1 MTARRAVSTRLLLAA
16 SLLAGVAA
24 TQPAQAQPTED
35 YVAAAASAP
44 VEHSFVPRGVVIQ
57 RTHFVPLGPDR
68 FDPSPPS
75 PTSADVLPV
84 RHDNDPDI
92 DEPAVR
98 LVPEMVHYAR
108 APIGL
113 DDSPTTFGLVAKF

>member
-1 MTARRAVSTRLLLAA
+1 MTVRRSLLTRLLLAA
-16 SLLAGVAA
+16 SLLSGVAA
-24 TQPAQAQPTED
+24 TAPAQAQPTED
-35 YVAAAASAP
+35 YVATATSAP

-57 RTHFVPLGPDR
+57 RAHFVPLGPDR

-84 RHDNDPDI
+84 RHADVDI
-92 DEPAVR
+92 DEPAVK
-98 LVPEMVHYAR
+98 LVPETVHYER
-108 APIGL
+108 SPIGL